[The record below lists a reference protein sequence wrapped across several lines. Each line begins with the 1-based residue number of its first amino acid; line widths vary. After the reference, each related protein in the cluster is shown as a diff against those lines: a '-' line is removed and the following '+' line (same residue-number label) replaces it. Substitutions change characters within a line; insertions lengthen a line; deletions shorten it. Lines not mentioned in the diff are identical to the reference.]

1 MENKTLYILL
11 TVSWLIVL
19 FLIWRSQRKIK
30 RIKTERN
37 KLSVENK
44 KLETLLTQEQ
54 WENLDKEKK
63 LKSLEHEKQSIEN
76 RFYKVL
82 SALTE
87 ERKQKMDELLTH
99 FALQCNLLDPYF
111 IAQKNEIY
119 MQIIKLE
126 ALMGDVGFPELF
138 EEIKYQLIDL
148 KKSAYK
154 LECEQL
160 LATIMAFLDSI
171 HKNDEQEKKYPDKEL
186 IKKKEKFYQ
195 NYIEEISACEFKGK
209 PELVALKKKLLVL
222 MLCYKE
228 FKILHLYY
236 VIFGKNIE
244 KNADAETH
252 KKQIENYKPEA
263 LEKTKPVKAKY
274 CN

>member
-1 MENKTLYILL
+1 M
-11 TVSWLIVL
+11 L
-19 FLIWRSQRKIK
+19 FLIWRYQRKVY

-37 KLSVENK
+37 KLTAENK
-44 KLETLLTQEQ
+44 KLEVLWAQEQ
-54 WENLDKEKK
+54 QENLNKEKK

-99 FALQCNLLDPYF
+99 YALQCNLLDPYF

-148 KKSAYK
+148 KKTTYK
-154 LECEQL
+154 LESEQIL
-160 LATIMAFLDSI
+160 SAIMSFLDCI
-171 HKNDEQEKKYPDKEL
+171 DKNDEQEKKDPDKEI
-186 IKKKEKFYQ
+186 IKKKERFYQ
-195 NYIEEISACEFKGK
+195 NYIEEIAACEFKGK

-236 VIFGKNIE
+236 VLFGKNIE